1 MDCPLHWRHV
11 STCYRVICAFCA
23 YVTIRRTLGDTRCT
37 PRHFV
42 NKVSVRQFSAE
53 NKQESA
59 EFYSQ
64 HLPMHSCDV
73 IWKIKPKSTFPV
85 SFSLVSA
92 EMNLVGNYRTLRGLR
107 TVNPEGLPS
116 TNCAGDFYI
125 VVFLPQRCEVSLWN
139 TRLCQVSS
147 FILLYEAVNCLA
159 SDVMIYWRRAKR
171 TRLHDSMRTI
181 SDSWYRASDELQCM
195 HGFGTE
201 LIRNL
206 AIWLAVSQD
215 YHLFI
220 YKVYWYILS
229 MFVPIFTSFGIENA
243 SLHSGRPRKLLPLIS
258 LSYFFLI
265 SWPPCF
271 NTGHR

>member
-11 STCYRVICAFCA
+11 STCYRVICAYCA

-64 HLPMHSCDV
+64 HLPMHSRDV

-116 TNCAGDFYI
+116 TNPRGTCAF
-125 VVFLPQRCEVSLWN
+125 SLCSTARPIWATVTTRFNIKHYLLAQDSWN
-139 TRLCQVSS
+139 LEK
-147 FILLYEAVNCLA
+147 YA
-159 SDVMIYWRRAKR
+159 SD
-171 TRLHDSMRTI
+171 
-181 SDSWYRASDELQCM
+181 
-195 HGFGTE
+195 
-201 LIRNL
+201 
-206 AIWLAVSQD
+206 
-215 YHLFI
+215 
-220 YKVYWYILS
+220 
-229 MFVPIFTSFGIENA
+229 
-243 SLHSGRPRKLLPLIS
+243 
-258 LSYFFLI
+258 
-265 SWPPCF
+265 
-271 NTGHR
+271 